1 MINGINAPDT
11 RRHIVEIATLF
22 VLGGM
27 FALTIGCG
35 PAPSTAMKDD
45 KMKKDDIMKKDDK

>member
-1 MINGINAPDT
+1 MTNCINAPDT
-11 RRHIVEIATLF
+11 RRHIVEVATLF

>member
-1 MINGINAPDT
+1 MTNGIDAPDT
-11 RRHIVEIATLF
+11 RRHIVEVATLF

-45 KMKKDDIMKKDDK
+45 KIKKDDKMKNGDK

>member
-1 MINGINAPDT
+1 MTNCINAPDT
-11 RRHIVEIATLF
+11 RRHIVEVATLF
-22 VLGGM
+22 VLSGM

-45 KMKKDDIMKKDDK
+45 MMRNGDK